1 MFKKGKEKKK
11 FIRSKDFYILLLARL
26 ITNFGDSLYAI
37 ASTLLVYKMSG
48 STFYSGLTLF
58 LTSSTAIV
66 QLLLSPILD
75 RINMKKFLINSQ
87 IVQAVLILIIPL
99 LHSLNALEV
108 YHIMIIMPIISLINQ
123 LVYPGQIS
131 LLPKIL
137 SEDELVTANS
147 LMTMAYQGSN
157 AIFDTLAGIMIAA
170 FGFMAAFYID
180 SVTFMITAILFTFL
194 SKSLSEY
201 NKHEKKDGE
210 NFIKNHFAELKDGLA
225 LFKDSRIYALVF
237 GVVFIN
243 FAATSISAVLP
254 AFASDEIFYS
264 LMLAAMGAGVLIG
277 SLFSSFSIFKKC
289 PLGKLYIYGM
299 LILSILWSGVSYFS
313 NNMIIAVILYGI
325 GWFVVGIV
333 NVYAQTM
340 VQILVPRDKLG
351 SAMGAMV
358 GISTFMAPI
367 GALMGGA
374 LGEYL
379 GSPMTILLASFII
392 LAVAIYWI
400 FNSSIRKLPSVNNF
414 HEVF

>member
-1 MFKKGKEKKK
+1 MFKKDKEKKK
-11 FIRSKDFYILLLARL
+11 IIKSKDFYILLLARL
-26 ITNFGDSLYAI
+26 ITNFGDSVYAI

-75 RINMKKFLINSQ
+75 RINMKKFLISSQ
-87 IVQAVLILIIPL
+87 AFQAVLLLIIPL
-99 LHSLNALEV
+99 LYSLNALEV

-147 LMTMAYQGSN
+147 LMTMAYQGTN
-157 AIFDTLAGIMIAA
+157 AIFDTLAGILIAA
-170 FGFMAAFYID
+170 LGFMAAFYID
-180 SVTFMITAILFTFL
+180 SITFIITAILFIFL
-194 SKSLSEY
+194 SKTLSQY
-201 NKHEKKDGE
+201 NKHEKKEKE
-210 NFIKNHFAELKDGLA
+210 NFIKNHFAELKSGLA
-225 LFKDSRIYALVF
+225 LFKDSRIYALVL

-264 LMLAAMGAGVLIG
+264 LMLAAMGAGVLVG
-277 SLFSSFSIFKKC
+277 SLFSSFSFFKKC
-289 PLGKLYIYGM
+289 SLGKLYIYGM
-299 LILSILWSGVSYFS
+299 LILSVFWLGVSQFS
-313 NNMIIAVILYGI
+313 KNILLAVILYGL
-325 GWFVVGIV
+325 GWFVVGVV

-340 VQILVPRDKLG
+340 VQILVPKDKLG

-367 GALMGGA
+367 GALVGGA
-374 LGEYL
+374 LGEHF
-379 GSPMTILLASFII
+379 GSSMTIMLASFII
-392 LAVAIYWI
+392 FAVAVYWI
-400 FNSSIRKLPSVNNF
+400 FNKSIRQLPSVNNF